1 MKAQP
6 MGLSCPHLFNLPGV
20 KPCDLGCRE
29 SRSCLGKLDGR
40 KSIKLFFWVN
50 QGDERLQKAV
60 SGSAGDPRQVLAL
73 AFAMNC
79 Y

>member
-1 MKAQP
+1 
-6 MGLSCPHLFNLPGV
+6 MG
-20 KPCDLGCRE
+20 E
-29 SRSCLGKLDGR
+29 SPS
-40 KSIKLFFWVN
+40 SFFFWVN

-73 AFAMNC
+73 AFAINC